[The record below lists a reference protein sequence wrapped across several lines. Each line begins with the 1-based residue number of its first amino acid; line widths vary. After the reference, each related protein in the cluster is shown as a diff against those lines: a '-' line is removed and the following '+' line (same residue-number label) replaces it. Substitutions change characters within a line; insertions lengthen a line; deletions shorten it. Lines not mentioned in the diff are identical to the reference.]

1 MKRLIHDGN
10 QFIATDGGS
19 GGSETDSRGAYSS
32 DGETWTT
39 FYIPMYT
46 GATMTYVDGTYIF
59 AGMID
64 GTVGGSQEHYNA
76 IYTSTDLSTWTLQYQ
91 SGDVGCCGDKS
102 IATSLD

>member
-39 FYIPMYT
+39 FYNPMYT
-46 GATMTYVDGTYIF
+46 GSTMTFVDGTYVL

-64 GTVGGSQEHYNA
+64 GTVDGSQEHYHA
-76 IYTSTDLSTWTLQYQ
+76 VYTSSDLSTWDLRYL
-91 SGDVGCCGDKS
+91 SEDAGCCGSKS
-102 IATSLD
+102 IASSV